1 VVVEVEQQLLVVM
14 DHSQMEQVDQ
24 EVQERLIQF

>member
-24 EVQERLIQF
+24 EVQERQIQF

>member
-1 VVVEVEQQLLVVM
+1 VVEVEQQLLVVM

-24 EVQERLIQF
+24 VVQEHQIQF